1 MDEIIDI
8 TKLNQ
13 IHIDSYM
20 SKQEFINLINNMK
33 FTHIKNFDIDFITGF
48 EYDTK
53 DNKTLPRGYNIKY
66 EWEV

>member
-20 SKQEFINLINNMK
+20 TKQDFINMINNMK
-33 FTHIKNFDIDFITGF
+33 FTHIKNFDIELITGF
-48 EYDTK
+48 EYNAE

-66 EWEV
+66 E